1 MIMAFDRLDTNTIV
15 TLHSS
20 GSRSLAHGRSDGG
33 TLQTSAEGVSNTCK
47 TDTRPGQYIFM
58 CGTSGFS
65 RGGGTQDPEL
75 L

>member
-33 TLQTSAEGVSNTCK
+33 TLQTSAEGASNTCK
-47 TDTRPGQYIFM
+47 MDTRPDQCIFM
-58 CGTSGFS
+58 CGTLGFS
-65 RGGGTQDPEL
+65 QGGGTQDPEL
-75 L
+75 F